1 MLTID
6 CHSTV
11 QNIMQIARMFCE
23 EAVISYVINEVNC
36 CNEICFPCWLTNLKG
51 VCITTVL
58 FIGLGEL
65 VGFGGKVNSYACA
78 LHAFTI

>member
-1 MLTID
+1 MMTID

-11 QNIMQIARMFCE
+11 QNIMQIAKVFCE

-36 CNEICFPCWLTNLKG
+36 CNKICFPCWLTNLKD

-65 VGFGGKVNSYACA
+65 VGKVNSYACA
-78 LHAFTI
+78 LRAFTI

>member
-11 QNIMQIARMFCE
+11 QNVMQIAKVFCE

-36 CNEICFPCWLTNLKG
+36 CNKICFPCWLTNLKG

-65 VGFGGKVNSYACA
+65 VDFGGKVNSYACA

>member
-11 QNIMQIARMFCE
+11 QNIMQIAKVFSE
-23 EAVISYVINEVNC
+23 EAMISYVINEVNC
-36 CNEICFPCWLTNLKG
+36 CNKICFPCWLINLKS

-65 VGFGGKVNSYACA
+65 VDFAISEVR
-78 LHAFTI
+78 